1 MKKVLGI
8 ILGGGRG
15 TRLYPLTKYRSKPAV
30 PIGGKYRLIDI
41 PISNCIHSD
50 VKKIYVLTQFNS
62 ASLNRHVMQ
71 TYRFDAFSNGF
82 VEILAAEQTQENAD
96 WYQGTADAVRQ
107 QQRHLADH
115 QADQVMILSG
125 DHLYR
130 MDYRLFVESHRQQRA
145 DLTLAVK
152 PVTRDAASEL
162 GILKVDSTGRV
173 VDFKEKPQTDA
184 ELDQLQ
190 VDPVPGGNPDEVF
203 LASMGIYVFERD
215 VLQQVLNQNEEEDFG
230 KHIIPGAIHNRRVYA
245 YPFKGYWEDIGTIQA
260 FFEANLNLTQPEP
273 PFTFYH
279 PTAPVFTHPRY
290 LAASR
295 LDGCVLRQS
304 KVGEG
309 SELRDTEVDRSSIG
323 IRSVVG
329 PNARISNTVMMGAD
343 DYDSPED
350 RARNL
355 EAGIPNMG
363 IGPDCVIDGAIID
376 KNARIGE
383 GVVIRNQRG
392 IQEAETDSY
401 VIRDGIVVIPK
412 NAVIPSG
419 TVI

>member
-1 MKKVLGI
+1 MKKVLGV

-107 QQRHLADH
+107 QQRHLTDH

-130 MDYRLFVESHRQQRA
+130 MDYRLFVDAHRQKRA

-203 LASMGIYVFERD
+203 LASMGIYVFERN

-309 SELRDTEVDRSSIG
+309 SEIRDTEVDRSVIG
-323 IRSVVG
+323 IRSAVG